1 MRPYNRYLITLS
13 AVLSLSTTVL
23 AAYGV
28 RQLDAYYSAYVI
40 EALIVTLL
48 FGYLHPRASRALNRV
63 GYVLVAGFVLVVAI
77 KVASILGVVRS
88 Q

>member
-23 AAYGV
+23 AAYSV
-28 RQLDAYYSAYVI
+28 RQLDAYYSVLVI
-40 EALIVTLL
+40 EALMVTLL
-48 FGYLHPRASRALNRV
+48 FGYLHPRASQALNRV
-63 GYVLVAGFVLVVAI
+63 SYVLIAGFLLVVAI
-77 KVASILGVVRS
+77 KAATILGGVRS

>member
-13 AVLSLSTTVL
+13 ATLSLSTTVL

-28 RQLDAYYSAYVI
+28 RQLDAYYSAYMI
-40 EALIVTLL
+40 EALVVTLL
-48 FGYLHPRASRALNRV
+48 FGYLHPRASQALNRIS
-63 GYVLVAGFVLVVAI
+63 YALFAGFLLVVVI
-77 KVASILGVVRS
+77 KVATILGVVRS